1 MSHLKERKEKSCLNC
16 NAVVNGKFCSVC
28 GQENL
33 EPQESLWHLIVHFF
47 NDITH
52 FDGKFFSSLKYVV
65 TKPGFLTSEYIRGR
79 RTSYLNPVRFYVFTS
94 FIFFLIIF
102 SFFVKS
108 EDVIKKSE
116 KLVINTQKDSVKLFK
131 KLQLQG
137 NDSAE
142 LVMVM
147 KIYGIDSIQKLAQS
161 VKGKSTIFHLYSYD
175 NRAEFDSLNKI
186 KKIERNFIDR
196 ILMEKQFELQE
207 KYDNDHKGAKEALK
221 EKGLHLIPQVLL
233 LSLPFFAL
241 LLKLLYTRQQK
252 FYYVSHI
259 IFTIHFYIF
268 VYIAIIG
275 ILVLRALSELP
286 HLHFLDK
293 VINVLWFIFP
303 LYLYKAVR
311 HFYEQRRA
319 KTILKLFI
327 LSFALM
333 FLSIFFMLLLFGL
346 TIFKM

>member
-1 MSHLKERKEKSCLNC
+1 MSHLKERKDKSCLNC
-16 NAVVNGKFCSVC
+16 NAIVNGKYCSFC
-28 GQENL
+28 GQENVD
-33 EPQESLWHLIVHFF
+33 PQESILHLIGHFF
-47 NDITH
+47 KDITH
-52 FDGKFFSSLKYVV
+52 FDGKFFSSVKYVI

-108 EDVIKKSE
+108 ENVINKSE
-116 KLVINTQKDSVKLFK
+116 KSVTYTQKDSVKLFK
-131 KLQLQG
+131 ILQSQG
-137 NDSAE
+137 EDSAD
-142 LVMVM
+142 LKMVM
-147 KIYGIDSIQKLAQS
+147 RIYGIDSIQKLAQS
-161 VKGKSTIFHLYSYD
+161 FEGKSTIFHLYPYK

-196 ILMEKQFELQE
+196 ILMEKQFVLQE
-207 KYDNDHKGAKEALK
+207 KFENDSKGAKEALK

-241 LLKLLYTRQQK
+241 LLKLLYARQQK

-286 HLHFLDK
+286 HLHFLDT
-293 VINVLWFIFP
+293 VISVLWFIFP

-311 HFYEQRRA
+311 HFYEQGRA

-327 LSFALM
+327 LSFALI

>member
-16 NAVVNGKFCSVC
+16 NAVVHGKYCSFC
-28 GQENL
+28 GQENV

-52 FDGKFFSSLKYVV
+52 FDGKFFSSVKYVV
-65 TKPGFLTSEYIRGR
+65 TKPGFLTSEYVRGR
-79 RTSYLNPVRFYVFTS
+79 RMTYLNPVRFYVFTS

-108 EDVIKKSE
+108 EDVIEKSE
-116 KLVINTQKDSVKLFK
+116 KPVTYTQKDSAKLFK

-137 NDSAE
+137 EDSAE
-142 LVMVM
+142 IKKVMQF
-147 KIYGIDSIQKLAQS
+147 YGIDSIQKLAQI
-161 VKGKSTIFHLYSYD
+161 GEGEFTIFHLYPYN
-175 NRAEFDSLNKI
+175 NRTEFDSLNKI
-186 KKIERNFIDR
+186 KKIERSFVER

-207 KYDNDHKGAKEALK
+207 KFENDPRGAKEALK

-241 LLKLLYTRQQK
+241 LLLLLYARQQK
-252 FYYVSHI
+252 YYYVSHI

-268 VYIAIIG
+268 VYITIIV
-275 ILVLRALSELP
+275 ILILRELGKLP
-286 HLHFLDK
+286 HLHFLDT
-293 VINVLWFIFP
+293 VSSILWFIFP

-311 HFYEQRRA
+311 HFYEQRRG

-327 LSFALM
+327 LSFALI
-333 FLSIFFMLLLFGL
+333 FLFIFFLLLLFGL

>member
-1 MSHLKERKEKSCLNC
+1 MSHLKERKNKDCLNC
-16 NAVVNGKFCSVC
+16 NAVVGGKYCSIC

-33 EPQESLWHLIVHFF
+33 EPQESIGHLITHFF

-52 FDGKFFSSLKYVV
+52 FDGKFFSSVKYVV
-65 TKPGFLTSEYIRGR
+65 TQPGFLTTEYTRGR
-79 RTSYLNPVRFYVFTS
+79 RMSYLNPVRFYVFTS

-108 EDVIKKSE
+108 DDVIKIDE
-116 KLVINTQKDSVKLFK
+116 KPTIFTQKDSVKLFK
-131 KLQLQG
+131 KLRLQG
-137 NDSAE
+137 KDSAE
-142 LVMVM
+142 VAQIIKV
-147 KIYGIDSIQKLAQS
+147 YGVDSLQKLAQNN
-161 VKGKSTIFHLYSYD
+161 KGSFTLFRLYSYK

-186 KKIERNFIDR
+186 KKIDRSFIDR

-207 KYDNDHKGAKEALK
+207 RFEKDPDAAIESLK

-241 LLKLLYTRQQK
+241 LLKLLYARQQK

-268 VYIAIIG
+268 VYIAVIV
-275 ILVLRALSELP
+275 LLCLRALSHLP
-286 HLHFLDK
+286 YLYFLDT
-293 VINVLWFIFP
+293 VTGILWLVFP

-311 HFYEQRRA
+311 HFYEQRRG

>member
-1 MSHLKERKEKSCLNC
+1 MSHLKERKDKICLNC
-16 NAVVNGKFCSVC
+16 NAVVNGKYCSFC
-28 GQENL
+28 GQENVD
-33 EPQESLWHLIVHFF
+33 PQESILNLIGHFF
-47 NDITH
+47 KDITH
-52 FDGKFFSSLKYVV
+52 FDGKFFSSVKYVI

-108 EDVIKKSE
+108 ENVTNKSKKS
-116 KLVINTQKDSVKLFK
+116 ITYTQKDSVKLFK
-131 KLQLQG
+131 ILQSQG
-137 NDSAE
+137 KDSGD
-142 LVMVM
+142 LKMVM

-161 VKGKSTIFHLYSYD
+161 VEGNSRIFHLYSYD
-175 NRAEFDSLNKI
+175 NRSEFDSLNKI
-186 KKIERNFIDR
+186 KEIERSFVDR

-207 KYDNDHKGAKEALK
+207 KYGNDPKGAKEALK

-241 LLKLLYTRQQK
+241 LLKFLYARQQK
-252 FYYVSHI
+252 FYYVAHI

-286 HLHFLDK
+286 HLHFLDT
-293 VINVLWFIFP
+293 VISVLWFIFP

-311 HFYEQRRA
+311 NFYEQRRA

-327 LSFALM
+327 LSFALI